1 MITDFE
7 NKVSIIVPVYN
18 VEKYVGQC
26 LDSLLNQTFKEFEII
41 CIDDGSTDQSLQ
53 ILEYYEKRDFR
64 IIVVNQ
70 NNKGAGAARNF
81 GLQFAKGKYI
91 FFLDADDFFEPKML
105 ETCVKAMDEE
115 QSDIVIYRAQKYDQ
129 QTGKVSV
136 IPDGEKA
143 ACCPNYSPFS
153 PHEVSKY
160 LYNICRIAPWNMMFR
175 HSFVR
180 NKALK
185 FQEIARSNDA
195 AFYFQALAQAEK
207 ISILKQIF
215 VNYRVN
221 MGNSLQQT
229 TDKSPLLFWDSLTE
243 AKRRLLVAGLYN
255 EYEQSFLNCAL
266 KSINVNLNNLR
277 RIESRKLVISHIKKY
292 GEKDFGFLNHPFS
305 YYYLPHLII
314 KYYLLIHLPFPSQ
327 LFMFI
332 RWIGKTRKLI
342 KNNK

>member
-1 MITDFE
+1 MNFK

-18 VEKYVGQC
+18 VEKYLGQC
-26 LDSLLNQTFKEFEII
+26 LDSLLNQTFKDFEII

-53 ILEYYEKRDFR
+53 VLKYYEKQDTRV
-64 IIVVNQ
+64 IVIKQ
-70 NNKGAGAARNF
+70 NNKGAGATRNF
-81 GLQFAKGKYI
+81 GLHFARGKYL

-105 ETCVKAMDEE
+105 ETCVKTMDEE

-143 ACCPNYSPFS
+143 ACCPHYSPFS

-160 LYNICRIAPWNMMFR
+160 LYNICRVAPWNMMYR

-180 NKALK
+180 NKVLK
-185 FQEIARSNDA
+185 FQEITRNNDL
-195 AFYFQALAQAEK
+195 AFYIQALAQADK
-207 ISILKQIF
+207 ISIVKQIF

-229 TDKSPLLFWDSLTE
+229 ADKSPLLFWEAFIE
-243 AKRRLLVAGLYN
+243 AKKRLLDAGLYY
-255 EYEQSFLNCAL
+255 EYEQSFLNCAIRG
-266 KSINVNLNNLR
+266 INVNLNNLR

-292 GEKDFGFLNHPFS
+292 GEKDFAFLNHPFS
-305 YYYLPHLII
+305 YYYIPRLII
-314 KYYLLIHLPFPSQ
+314 KYYLIIYLPFPLQ
-327 LFMFI
+327 LLMLM
-332 RWIGKTRKLI
+332 RWIGEKRNLL
-342 KNNK
+342 KNKV